1 MNLVHLK
8 TKKNITFFILLILVV
23 SILIYF
29 HSPTL
34 AQVGDIKISR
44 ADAEYRQ
51 KIILLNSPKEKRFL
65 GLYQLVKSAINAE
78 ILKNN
83 GQPLEDWRIEEE
95 KNRIDKN
102 TKDPEQL
109 KRVKNIFGGD
119 TKAYLKD
126 FVKPALVDHAIYYD
140 FFLND
145 EKAQRAGL
153 KKTLDFIEEVHKP
166 GADFKKTAL
175 KKRLRVV
182 QLEVSLKEG
191 LHWEELRRLGMPPH
205 MLKSQTVP
213 QNANNTNP
221 EVFARI
227 QKSMEKKTT
236 PQKNDEEAQKWF
248 DMVIKPM
255 KEGEVTDAPL
265 NRQEAW
271 LVVHYLHKK
280 SEDKYQLEVVSFP
293 KANYNEWYES
303 EKAKVKIIIHD
314 KSYPLPRL
322 N

>member
-1 MNLVHLK
+1 MIK
-8 TKKNITFFILLILVV
+8 FSPYKKQFLILIISILLITIAV
-23 SILIYF
+23 IIFRAQPLIEI
-29 HSPTL
+29 
-34 AQVGDIKISR
+34 GDIKIYRS
-44 ADAEYRQ
+44 DAEYRQ
-51 KIILLNSPKEKRFL
+51 KIILLNYPEEKRFM
-65 GLYQLVKSAINAE
+65 GLYQLVQSAINAE

-95 KNRIDKN
+95 KKRIDKN
-102 TKDPEQL
+102 TKNPEQL
-109 KRVKNIFGGD
+109 IKIKNIFKND
-119 TKAYLKD
+119 NAAYLKD
-126 FVKPALVDHAIYYD
+126 FIMPALVDHAIYYD
-140 FFLND
+140 YFLND
-145 EKAQRAGL
+145 DKAQQESL
-153 KKTLDFIEEVHKP
+153 KPILDFIKEVHQKN
-166 GADFKKTAL
+166 ADFKKIAAE
-175 KKRLRVV
+175 KKLRVV

-191 LHWEELRRLGMPPH
+191 LHWEELKMPGMP
-205 MLKSQTVP
+205 SQRPTP
-213 QNANNTNP
+213 QYSNNKNP

-227 QKSMEKKTT
+227 QKDMEKKTN

-248 DMVIKPM
+248 DMVIKPL
-255 KEGEVTDAPL
+255 KVGEVTDAPL

-314 KSYPLPRL
+314 KSYPLPKL